1 MTLETSASNESSTP
15 TADEELAD
23 LGPRALKAREAILD
37 AARKLFLERGYAGTR
52 INNITDEC
60 GASRAG
66 FYTYFKSKMDVV
78 EVLGRTTYRDCLAVV
93 SALDELPRPTR
104 YDDVRGWVQS
114 YFDFMDQHGA
124 FMNALSESGP
134 TDEEFRATA
143 NRLQMRTAFL
153 VGIALRSRQMTP
165 TDAPEALGLSIVSM
179 VERTWNQI
187 HVRHL
192 PIDSQEVVA
201 AIAHMIMGTITEPQ
215 SASVGV

>member
-1 MTLETSASNESSTP
+1 MTLETSTSDAPSTS
-15 TADEELAD
+15 ADHDELAD

-93 SALDELPRPTR
+93 GTLDTLSRPTR
-104 YDDVRGWVQS
+104 YDEVRAWVQS
-114 YFDFMDQHGA
+114 YFDFMDEHGA

-134 TDEEFRATA
+134 TDEDFRATA
-143 NRLQMRTAFL
+143 NRLTMRTAFL
-153 VGIALRSRQMTP
+153 VGIALRSRQTTP

-187 HVRHL
+187 HVRRL
-192 PIDSQEVVA
+192 PIDDQEAVA
-201 AIAHMIMGTITEPQ
+201 AIAHLIMGTVT
-215 SASVGV
+215 G